1 VDRTRQLRLAALLIL
16 SALSA
21 LTACSDDDSPA
32 PQEPPRLLPLAVGN
46 YWSFEGAGADTV
58 LTAVEINGV
67 EWFEVKYQAL
77 PILSGNRK
85 LLRYDES
92 GRLLWLTNGHEAVV
106 LDPEWPVLEP
116 QVLELTATPT
126 DDEDVVVTIGTKT
139 LSQDVL
145 GQAATGCFV
154 VGFHHVGVFDAD
166 WVVTYCPGIGPVRV
180 NGAWAAGP
188 LKSFRVN

>member
-1 VDRTRQLRLAALLIL
+1 MLLVL
-16 SALSA
+16 SALAA
-21 LTACSDDDSPA
+21 LTACSDDDSLA
-32 PQEPPRLLPLAVGN
+32 PREQPRLLPLAVGN

-58 LTAVEINGV
+58 LTVVEINGV
-67 EWFEVKYQAL
+67 EWFEVKYLAL

-116 QVLELTATPT
+116 HVLALTGSPT
-126 DDEDVVVTIGTKT
+126 GDQRVIITILTKT

-145 GQAATGCFV
+145 GHAATGCFV
-154 VGFHHVGVFDAD
+154 VDFTHVGWIDAG
-166 WVVTYCPGIGPVRV
+166 WGVAYCPGIGPVRV
-180 NGAWAAGP
+180 NSAWASGT